1 MQMKKV
7 CLLKE
12 YKNKKLIIFI
22 IAGELSGDNLGEG
35 LLKNLK
41 SITKNNIE
49 IYGIGG
55 AKMIAQGLNPIFDI
69 KNLSIM
75 GILEV
80 ISKIPKILS
89 LLSLTKKKIIEINP
103 DVVITIDSPGFNF
116 ILQKSI
122 KELNIK
128 RFHYVAPSVWAWKS
142 YRAKKISK
150 FLDHLFV
157 LYPFEK
163 KYFTI
168 HGLNTTFTGH
178 PIAFDNKYIKNEYFF
193 DDSLKNNSILKIG
206 ILPGSRLSEI
216 KKLLPIFIES
226 AKLIKNHYDEVKF
239 FILAASGFKNKIIN
253 LFAETKLD
261 YYITEN
267 QSEKYN
273 LFSNIDFALCA
284 SGTVTIELAKAG
296 TPMLVLYKLN
306 YITWYIVKNL
316 AKVKTATILNI
327 LLKEN
332 FVPELFQDQVNKE
345 NIFKITKSYID
356 NKNIS
361 QNQIKKLR
369 KGISKLKN
377 VHGDPSYILA
387 KKILKLL

>member
-1 MQMKKV
+1 MKKV

-116 ILQKSI
+116 RLQKSI

-193 DDSLKNNSILKIG
+193 DDSLKNSSILKIG

-226 AKLIKNHYDEVKF
+226 ANLIKNHYDEVKF

-253 LFAETKLD
+253 LFDETKLD

>member
-80 ISKIPKILS
+80 ISKIPKILT

-116 ILQKSI
+116 RLQKSI

-253 LFAETKLD
+253 LFDETKLD

>member
-1 MQMKKV
+1 MKKV

-75 GILEV
+75 GIFEV
-80 ISKIPKILS
+80 ISKIPKILK

-116 ILQKSI
+116 RLQKSI

>member
-12 YKNKKLIIFI
+12 FKNKKLIIFI
-22 IAGELSGDNLGEG
+22 IAGELSGDNLGAG

-55 AKMIAQGLNPIFDI
+55 AKMISQGLKPIFDI

-80 ISKIPKILS
+80 ISKIPKILT

-116 ILQKSI
+116 RLQKSI

-253 LFAETKLD
+253 LFDETKLD

>member
-80 ISKIPKILS
+80 ISKIPKILT

-116 ILQKSI
+116 RLQKSI

-226 AKLIKNHYDEVKF
+226 AKLIKNHYYEVKF

-253 LFAETKLD
+253 LFDETKLD

>member
-1 MQMKKV
+1 MKKV

-80 ISKIPKILS
+80 ISKIPKILT

-116 ILQKSI
+116 RLQKSI

-253 LFAETKLD
+253 LFDETKLD

>member
-80 ISKIPKILS
+80 ISKIPKILT

-116 ILQKSI
+116 RLQKSI

-226 AKLIKNHYDEVKF
+226 ANLIKNHYDEVKF

-253 LFAETKLD
+253 LFDETKLD

>member
-1 MQMKKV
+1 MKKV

-80 ISKIPKILS
+80 ISKIPKILT

-103 DVVITIDSPGFNF
+103 DVVITIDLPGFNF
-116 ILQKSI
+116 RLQKSI

-168 HGLNTTFTGH
+168 YGLNTTFTGH

-253 LFAETKLD
+253 LFDETKLD

>member
-55 AKMIAQGLNPIFDI
+55 AKMIAQGLNSIFDI

-80 ISKIPKILS
+80 IYKIPKILT

-116 ILQKSI
+116 RLQKSI

-216 KKLLPIFIES
+216 
-226 AKLIKNHYDEVKF
+226 
-239 FILAASGFKNKIIN
+239 
-253 LFAETKLD
+253 
-261 YYITEN
+261 
-267 QSEKYN
+267 
-273 LFSNIDFALCA
+273 
-284 SGTVTIELAKAG
+284 
-296 TPMLVLYKLN
+296 
-306 YITWYIVKNL
+306 
-316 AKVKTATILNI
+316 
-327 LLKEN
+327 
-332 FVPELFQDQVNKE
+332 
-345 NIFKITKSYID
+345 
-356 NKNIS
+356 
-361 QNQIKKLR
+361 
-369 KGISKLKN
+369 
-377 VHGDPSYILA
+377 
-387 KKILKLL
+387 

>member
-1 MQMKKV
+1 
-7 CLLKE
+7 
-12 YKNKKLIIFI
+12 
-22 IAGELSGDNLGEG
+22 
-35 LLKNLK
+35 
-41 SITKNNIE
+41 
-49 IYGIGG
+49 
-55 AKMIAQGLNPIFDI
+55 
-69 KNLSIM
+69 M
-75 GILEV
+75 GIFEV
-80 ISKIPKILS
+80 IAKIPKILK
-89 LLSLTKKKIIEINP
+89 LLSFTKKKIIEINP

-116 ILQKSI
+116 RLQKSI

-226 AKLIKNHYDEVKF
+226 ANLIKNHYDEVKF

-253 LFAETKLD
+253 LFDETKLD

>member
-1 MQMKKV
+1 MKKV

-12 YKNKKLIIFI
+12 FKNKKLIIFI

-80 ISKIPKILS
+80 ISKIPKILT

-116 ILQKSI
+116 RLQKSI

-253 LFAETKLD
+253 LFDETKLD